1 MGASCKPCQYQM
13 MVLHQISENY
23 SHDTLQIISIDVW
36 ISLGETPEYLQG
48 LIDAF
53 KTQLGIDLDW
63 TFGVDDETGTLFN
76 KYASE
81 GVPMLYILDKNGNIY
96 YTFSGYTPYSEI
108 TKKLDELIK

>member
-1 MGASCKPCQYQM
+1 M

-76 KYASE
+76 KYAPE